1 MLEWALRRWHLKALA
16 LVLAFAVWVA
26 VIGEGR
32 SVSDYHVPVDISLA
46 SDAALIG
53 TPPTNVLV
61 RLRGP
66 ESLLRRLD
74 PFDLSVR
81 VDLRDAPSGD
91 QTVTLTQRHIAGV
104 PRDVEVAMVEPDH
117 LRLTVAHK
125 KRREVPVVPTIVGK
139 PPRGYVVYGAVARP
153 AALEVE
159 GPDTK
164 LTGSTRLK
172 TDPIHVDD
180 QREAFVA
187 RVGATPDALNM
198 RVSDSRPLDVTVY
211 VDLAPVTATIDH
223 VPVVVVGGGSG
234 ASSFPSVVVVTVS
247 APSSL
252 VPKLREGHI
261 RAVADTGDAPLH
273 VEFPGLDPDERAKV
287 TVQAISPKK
296 VTVRRSNR

>member
-1 MLEWALRRWHLKALA
+1 MLEWALRRWHLKVLA
-16 LVLAFAVWVA
+16 IGLAFAVWVA

-46 SDAALIG
+46 SDAALLG
-53 TPPTNVLV
+53 APPTNVLV

-91 QTVTLTQRHIAGV
+91 QSVTLTSRHVAGV
-104 PRDVEVAMVEPDH
+104 PRDVEVALVEPDR

-125 KRREVPVVPTIVGK
+125 KRREVPVVPTIVGR
-139 PPRGYVVYGAVARP
+139 PPRGYAVYGASARP
-153 AALEVE
+153 SALEVE

-164 LTGSTRLK
+164 LTAQTRLK
-172 TDPIHVDD
+172 TDPIRVDD

-187 RVGATPDALNM
+187 RVGATPDTPNI

-211 VDLAPVTATIDH
+211 VDLAPVTATIER
-223 VPVVVVGGGSG
+223 VPVVVVNGGPGA
-234 ASSFPSVVVVTVS
+234 ASSPSSVVVTVS

-252 VPKLREGHI
+252 VPKLRAGHL
-261 RAVADTGDAPLH
+261 RAVADGGDGPLH

-287 TVQAISPKK
+287 TVLDLSPKK
-296 VTVRRSNR
+296 VTARRSTR